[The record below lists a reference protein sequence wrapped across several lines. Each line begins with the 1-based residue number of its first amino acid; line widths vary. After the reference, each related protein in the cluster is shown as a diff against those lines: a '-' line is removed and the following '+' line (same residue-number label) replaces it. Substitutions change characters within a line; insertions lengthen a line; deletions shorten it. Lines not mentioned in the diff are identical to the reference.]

1 MPDAEPTAQDERI
14 AVVDVI
20 RGFALFGVLWINL
33 LVHRGNAMPY
43 EALDHLPTAAI
54 DDWLGF
60 ATMWLMQGKAQ
71 ALFSLLFG
79 FGFANIMARLER
91 RCAAPGIF
99 LRRIAVLMLFGLAN
113 LFLLFAGD
121 ILTAYALMGAL
132 LYFTRNWSTRA
143 LVLVGLPVAVL
154 GMPALLVVSAVVWD
168 SPPYWYALWEQGAE
182 IRAEVFLQPDY
193 CAYVA
198 ELWRSAWV
206 EWWTIPPVLP
216 HLAQIFG
223 RFLIGSWI
231 FRNGWLGNPAEH
243 RALFARVATVGLA
256 IGFVL
261 SGLSVSI
268 MWFQYAPDWLGS
280 GIEQTASLVMALGY
294 GAAIVLLHLAG
305 RLQRLFAAFE
315 AVGQMALTNYM
326 AQSVFYLFVIYGFGF
341 GLMAWLGAT
350 LSLVLAVGFFALQ
363 AAASRWWLARYRF
376 GPLEWL
382 WRTLTYGERQ
392 PMRKAMVP
400 A

>member
-1 MPDAEPTAQDERI
+1 MAGAAPTGGSERI

-20 RGFALFGVLWINL
+20 RGFALFGVLWVNL
-33 LVHRGNAMPY
+33 LMHRGNAMPY
-43 EALDHLPTAAI
+43 DALDSLPTAWL

-60 ATMWLMQGKAQ
+60 VTLWLMQGKAQ

-91 RCAAPGIF
+91 RGAPPGIF
-99 LRRIAVLMLFGLAN
+99 LRRIGVLMLFGLAN

-132 LYFTRNWSTRA
+132 LYLTRNWSTRS

-154 GMPALLVVSAVVWD
+154 GMPALLVVSAMAWD
-168 SPPYWYALWEQGAE
+168 SPPYWYALWEEGAA
-182 IRAEVFLQPDY
+182 IRAEVFLQGDY
-193 CAYVA
+193 HAYVA

-216 HLAQIFG
+216 HLAQILG
-223 RFLIGSWI
+223 RFLLGSWI
-231 FRNGWLGNPAEH
+231 FRKGWLGSPAEH
-243 RALFARVATVGLA
+243 RAVFVRTAAIGLPA
-256 IGFVL
+256 GFVL

-268 MWFQYAPDWLGS
+268 VRFQYAPEWLGS
-280 GIEQTASLVMALGY
+280 GIEQTAALVMALGY

-305 RLQRLFAAFE
+305 RMQRLFAGFE
-315 AVGQMALTNYM
+315 AVGQMALTNYI
-326 AQSVFYLFVIYGFGF
+326 AQSLFYLFVLYGFGL

-350 LSLVLAVGFFALQ
+350 LSLALAVGFFAIQ
-363 AAASRWWLARYRF
+363 AVASRWWLARYRF

-382 WRTLTYGERQ
+382 WRSLTYGERQ
-392 PMRKAMVP
+392 AMRREAFAV
-400 A
+400 